1 MTRRD
6 QGPIVVASLAAVY
19 LIWGST
25 YLALRFGLEGFP
37 PFLLNGLRFIIAGT
51 LLYVVLRLRGAAP
64 PTRRQWWNAGRMG
77 ALLLVGGVGSMTLA
91 EDFGVGSGVAATAAA
106 VIPVWA
112 ALISGFFGRW
122 PVRREW
128 LGLIIGMIGVLF
140 LLQEADFRTTTAGTI
155 LVIVGPLLWAF
166 GSVWGSRIEMPEGLM
181 TPATQLVSAGVLM
194 LSVSRLLGEN
204 VAEAPPLSSW
214 AALVYLLVMGS
225 LVAYVAYVHLL
236 RTVRPSLATS
246 YAYVNPIV
254 AVILGL
260 TLGAEVITGAIL
272 IALPL
277 ILIGVGLVAT
287 VGRKSSPETARS
299 TRTPLEEAA

>member
-1 MTRRD
+1 
-6 QGPIVVASLAAVY
+6 
-19 LIWGST
+19 
-25 YLALRFGLEGFP
+25 
-37 PFLLNGLRFIIAGT
+37 
-51 LLYVVLRLRGAAP
+51 
-64 PTRRQWWNAGRMG
+64 
-77 ALLLVGGVGSMTLA
+77 
-91 EDFGVGSGVAATAAA
+91 
-106 VIPVWA
+106 
-112 ALISGFFGRW
+112 
-122 PVRREW
+122 
-128 LGLIIGMIGVLF
+128 
-140 LLQEADFRTTTAGTI
+140 
-155 LVIVGPLLWAF
+155 
-166 GSVWGSRIEMPEGLM
+166 MPEGLM

-194 LSVSRLLGEN
+194 LSVSRLLSEN